1 MRWSNI
7 WCRSARIRRRQTHPR
22 YHACRMPLVL
32 RRPKA
37 LLVAEGRTP
46 ETCAKTG
53 ARSPTKARTDVSA
66 QTSTRAHVGTS
77 VRATHYAQQK
87 KGRAC
92 LYRADPTQPLL
103 LFQPLL
109 ALLHDNATRWPR
121 RCPIA
126 GARQNLA
133 GSSSDL
139 PVGRKPRNSR
149 PHPTWK
155 VGRSA
160 RMIPLWVHSPCRHL
174 HIPASGYAPTVAM
187 RVRNEPA
194 RALVLPAPRATG
206 AFFLPPRLTC
216 TQNGIQ
222 CAKCL
227 QQGLLEPISPTAA
240 SDSATGL

>member
-32 RRPKA
+32 RRPTA

-77 VRATHYAQQK
+77 VRATHCAQQK
-87 KGRAC
+87 GRVC

-109 ALLHDNATRWPR
+109 ALLHDNATRCPR

-126 GARQNLA
+126 GVRQNLA

-187 RVRNEPA
+187 RVRTNPHGRLCCQR
-194 RALVLPAPRATG
+194 RALR
-206 AFFLPPRLTC
+206 
-216 TQNGIQ
+216 
-222 CAKCL
+222 
-227 QQGLLEPISPTAA
+227 EPFSCHQ
-240 SDSATGL
+240 D